1 MLPISDI
8 FEEMYEAESKLKE
21 TLEDADSL
29 ILIDEI
35 TRGTTE
41 LEQLITFAQRIFKEI
56 NNAFY
61 FNE

>member
-8 FEEMYEAESKLKE
+8 FEEMYEAELRLKE
-21 TLEDADSL
+21 TLEDADFL

-41 LEQLITFAQRIFKEI
+41 LEQLITDFCTKNFQGDK
-56 NNAFY
+56 
-61 FNE
+61 

>member
-21 TLEDADSL
+21 TLEDNDSL
-29 ILIDEI
+29 ILIEEI

-41 LEQLITFAQRIFKEI
+41 LEQLITD
-56 NNAFY
+56 FY
-61 FNE
+61 TKNFQGDK

>member
-1 MLPISDI
+1 MLSTIDI

-29 ILIDEI
+29 ILIEEI

-41 LEQLITFAQRIFKEI
+41 LEQMITDFCTKNFQGDK
-56 NNAFY
+56 
-61 FNE
+61 

>member
-21 TLEDADSL
+21 IIEDDDSL
-29 ILIDEI
+29 ILIEEI

-41 LEQLITFAQRIFKEI
+41 LEQLMTATLQK
-56 NNAFY
+56 NLQGDNK
-61 FNE
+61 

>member
-8 FEEMYEAESKLKE
+8 FEEMYEAESKLKLKE

-35 TRGTTE
+35 TMGTTE
-41 LEQLITFAQRIFKEI
+41 LEQLITDFCTKNFQGDK
-56 NNAFY
+56 
-61 FNE
+61 

>member
-21 TLEDADSL
+21 TIEDNDSL
-29 ILIDEI
+29 ILIEEI

-41 LEQLITFAQRIFKEI
+41 LEQLIIDFCTKNFQGDK
-56 NNAFY
+56 
-61 FNE
+61 

>member
-21 TLEDADSL
+21 TIEDADSL

-35 TRGTTE
+35 TKGTTE
-41 LEQLITFAQRIFKEI
+41 LEQLITDFCTKTFQGDK
-56 NNAFY
+56 
-61 FNE
+61 

>member
-1 MLPISDI
+1 MLSTIDI

-29 ILIDEI
+29 ILIEEI

-41 LEQLITFAQRIFKEI
+41 LEQMITDFCIKNFQGDK
-56 NNAFY
+56 
-61 FNE
+61 

>member
-1 MLPISDI
+1 MLLISDI

-41 LEQLITFAQRIFKEI
+41 LEQLITDFCTKNFQGDK
-56 NNAFY
+56 
-61 FNE
+61 

>member
-21 TLEDADSL
+21 TIEDADSL

-41 LEQLITFAQRIFKEI
+41 LEQLMTATLQK
-56 NNAFY
+56 NWQ
-61 FNE
+61 

>member
-21 TLEDADSL
+21 TMEDADSL

-35 TRGTTE
+35 TRGTIE
-41 LEQLITFAQRIFKEI
+41 LEQLITDFCTKNFQGDK
-56 NNAFY
+56 
-61 FNE
+61 

>member
-21 TLEDADSL
+21 IIEDDDSL
-29 ILIDEI
+29 ILIEEI

-41 LEQLITFAQRIFKEI
+41 LEQLMTDTLQKSLQGDKK
-56 NNAFY
+56 
-61 FNE
+61 

>member
-21 TLEDADSL
+21 TIEDADSL
-29 ILIDEI
+29 ILIEEI

-41 LEQLITFAQRIFKEI
+41 LEQLMTATLQK
-56 NNAFY
+56 NLQGDKK
-61 FNE
+61 

>member
-35 TRGTTE
+35 TKGTTE
-41 LEQLITFAQRIFKEI
+41 LEQLITDFCTKNFQGDK
-56 NNAFY
+56 
-61 FNE
+61 

>member
-21 TLEDADSL
+21 IIEDDDSL
-29 ILIDEI
+29 ILIEEI

-41 LEQLITFAQRIFKEI
+41 LEQLMTDTLQK
-56 NNAFY
+56 NLQGDKK
-61 FNE
+61 

>member
-21 TLEDADSL
+21 TIEDIDSL
-29 ILIDEI
+29 ILIEEI

-41 LEQLITFAQRIFKEI
+41 LEQLMTATLQK
-56 NNAFY
+56 NLQGDKK
-61 FNE
+61 

>member
-21 TLEDADSL
+21 TIEDANSL

-35 TRGTTE
+35 TRGTIE
-41 LEQLITFAQRIFKEI
+41 LEQLITDFCTKNFQGDK
-56 NNAFY
+56 
-61 FNE
+61 

>member
-21 TLEDADSL
+21 IIEDDDSL
-29 ILIDEI
+29 ILIEEI

-41 LEQLITFAQRIFKEI
+41 LEQLMTDTLQK
-56 NNAFY
+56 NL
-61 FNE
+61 

>member
-35 TRGTTE
+35 TMGTTE
-41 LEQLITFAQRIFKEI
+41 LE
-56 NNAFY
+56 
-61 FNE
+61 